1 MHLPIQICSYITLQ
15 NLPWK
20 GLIITTVYIAQF
32 LLLIMIIVHYSKV
45 YKISI
50 IAKQKISINKQNRL
64 TPILV
69 TTYIC
74 LNNLN

>member
-20 GLIITTVYIAQF
+20 GLIITTVYIAQL